1 MASRSNFFR
10 AALCLTLQLPALA
23 LVTSTA
29 EAIPLLNGFGG
40 PSGYGTPDHCV
51 PPNDDGSFAGAIDLT
66 MAFPM
71 GVAFFGNTYR
81 TFFLNN
87 NGNITFRAALGTYTP
102 MPFPVA
108 AQPMIAPWWGD
119 VDTRGGGMPARNN
132 VCYHIEPGRV
142 IATWNN
148 VGYFSAHDNLQND
161 FQMIL
166 SVSNTCTTT
175 GDFDVEFRYNRC
187 EWTTGDASGGRG
199 GFGGTPAQVGF
210 DAGNR
215 RDFVALPMSRMMSI
229 LDVCRQ
235 TNVPG
240 APPGLWRFQ
249 IRGGAVA
256 GGCMGGGTAC
266 TVAGQRGACAQG
278 VNVCDGMGVRCRALI
293 TPRDERCNGFDDNCD
308 GMVDEGM
315 GLCPGTQVCDRGACV
330 DRCSQELG
338 CLPGR
343 TCTNAGV
350 CVETA
355 CQTVMCPANQ
365 RCSAGQCIEPCTGV
379 TCPYNQIC
387 RAGRCLDPCA
397 GVTCNPREVCDPT
410 SGLCVPGC
418 QCRPCGAGQMC
429 LPDGHCVD
437 DGCAATVCP
446 TGQYCRAGVCRDRC
460 ESGPDTRLCPSG
472 EVCTLGECVPG
483 VSRPDAG
490 VTRPDSGTV
499 TPTDG
504 GRTDGGSVTQDSGV
518 NPTQDSGTLR
528 ADVGPVDDGGELIYE
543 SGPRAGCGCRTTA
556 PTPGAREI
564 LAGALFAL
572 ITLARRRRR

>member
-1 MASRSNFFR
+1 MASRSSFSR
-10 AALCLTLQLPALA
+10 AALCLALQLPALA

-29 EAIPLLNGFGG
+29 QAIPLLNGFGG

-81 TFFLNN
+81 TFYLNN
-87 NGNITFRAALGTYTP
+87 NGNITFRGQLGTYTP

-132 VCYHIEPGRV
+132 VCFHIEPGRV

-187 EWTTGDASGGRG
+187 EWTTGDASGGTG

-210 DAGNR
+210 DAGDTRNY
-215 RDFVALPMSRMMSI
+215 VALPMSRMMSI

-266 TVAGQRGACAQG
+266 TVPMQRGACAQG
-278 VNVCDGMGVRCRALI
+278 VNICDGMGVRC
-293 TPRDERCNGFDDNCD
+293 TQVNMPRPERCNGFDDNCD
-308 GMVDEGM
+308 GTVDEGANLCAM
-315 GLCPGTQVCDRGACV
+315 GQVCDRGSCV
-330 DRCSQELG
+330 DRCVEKG
-338 CLPGR
+338 CFSGR
-343 TCTNAGV
+343 TCTTAGI

-355 CQTVMCPANQ
+355 CIDVMCPEGQ
-365 RCSAGQCIEPCTGV
+365 RCSGGQCVDPCSGV
-379 TCPYNQIC
+379 TCPVGQIC
-387 RAGRCLDPCA
+387 RAGRCSNPCTD
-397 GVTCNPREVCDPT
+397 VMCNAQEVCDNT
-410 SGLCVPGC
+410 AGSGTRGLCIPAC
-418 QCRPCGAGQMC
+418 QCRPCGPGLMC
-429 LPDGHCVD
+429 QPDGYCVPEP
-437 DGCAATVCP
+437 CAGITCP
-446 TGQYCRAGVCRDRC
+446 TGMYCREGMCLDACQA
-460 ESGPDTRLCPSG
+460 GPDTTLCPSG
-472 EVCTLGECVPG
+472 EICQMGECVPG
-483 VSRPDAG
+483 VIRDAGVARDAGSDAGTRRDAGARDAG
-490 VTRPDSGTV
+490 VT
-499 TPTDG
+499 PTDA
-504 GRTDGGSVTQDSGV
+504 GV
-518 NPTQDSGTLR
+518 VDTGVAADRGTSILPPSDR
-528 ADVGPVDDGGELIYE
+528 GCSCSTVGATRDVRGV
-543 SGPRAGCGCRTTA
+543 
-556 PTPGAREI
+556 
-564 LAGALFAL
+564 LAAVLVGLVALV
-572 ITLARRRRR
+572 RRRRRD